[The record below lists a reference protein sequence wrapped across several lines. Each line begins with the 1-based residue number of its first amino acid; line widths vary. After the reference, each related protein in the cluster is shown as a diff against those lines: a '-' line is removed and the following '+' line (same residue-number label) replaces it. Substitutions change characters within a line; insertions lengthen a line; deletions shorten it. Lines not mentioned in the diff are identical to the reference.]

1 MFVDFDKI
9 SNDSSLLVFC
19 SDKEIVDDNLTKDLI
34 SFIKSWTSHGEDV
47 FGSCKVFFNQL
58 VIVAFD
64 ESDNIISG
72 CSKDKCYNLFKDFKL
87 NYNLDFFR
95 RDLVFYIDNNIVK
108 VKELEVFKKIPLV
121 LRSSFVII
129 NIFIKTKNDISLN
142 FKQNYCDS
150 VWAKI
155 CL

>member
-1 MFVDFDKI
+1 MFVDFDEI
-9 SNDSSLLVFC
+9 SDQSSLLVFC
-19 SDKEIVDDNLTKDLI
+19 ADKEIVDNGLTKDLI

-47 FGSCKVFFNQL
+47 LGSFKIFFNQL

-64 ESDNIISG
+64 ETNNNISG
-72 CSKDKCYNLFKDFKL
+72 CSKDKCYNLFKGFKL

-95 RDLVFYIDNNIVK
+95 RDLVFYIDKDIMK
-108 VKELEVFKKIPLV
+108 VKELEVFKKIPLE
-121 LRSSFVII
+121 LRSSFIII
-129 NIFIKTKNDISLN
+129 NIFIKTKNDISFN

-150 VWAKI
+150 VWSKI

>member
-9 SNDSSLLVFC
+9 SNESSLLVFC
-19 SDKEIVDDNLTKDLI
+19 ADKEIVDDSLTKDLI
-34 SFIKSWTSHGEDV
+34 SFIKSWTSHGKDV
-47 FGSCKVFFNQL
+47 LGSCRVFFNQL

-64 ESDNIISG
+64 ESDNCISG

-95 RDLVFYIDNNIVK
+95 RDLVFYIDNNIIK
-108 VKELEVFKKIPLV
+108 VKELKVFKKIPLE
-121 LRSSFVII
+121 LRSSFIII
-129 NIFIKTKNDISLN
+129 NLFVKTKNDISFN
-142 FKQNYCDS
+142 FKQNYRDS

>member
-9 SNDSSLLVFC
+9 SNESSLLVFC
-19 SDKEIVDDNLTKDLI
+19 ADKEIVYDSLTKDLI
-34 SFIKSWTSHGEDV
+34 SFIKSWTSHGKDV
-47 FGSCKVFFNQL
+47 LGSCRVFFNQL

-64 ESDNIISG
+64 ESDNCISG
-72 CSKDKCYNLFKDFKL
+72 CSKDKCYNLFKDFKF

-95 RDLVFYIDNNIVK
+95 RDLVVYIDNNIIK
-108 VKELEVFKKIPLV
+108 VKELEVFKKIPLE
-121 LRSSFVII
+121 LRSSFIII
-129 NIFIKTKNDISLN
+129 NLFVKTKNDISFN
-142 FKQNYCDS
+142 FKQNYRDS

>member
-9 SNDSSLLVFC
+9 SNESSLLVFFA
-19 SDKEIVDDNLTKDLI
+19 DKEIVDDSLTKDLI
-34 SFIKSWTSHGEDV
+34 SFIKSWTSHGKDV
-47 FGSCKVFFNQL
+47 LGSCRVFFNQL

-64 ESDNIISG
+64 ESDNCISG

-95 RDLVFYIDNNIVK
+95 RDLVFYIDNNIIK
-108 VKELEVFKKIPLV
+108 VKELKVFKKIPLE
-121 LRSSFVII
+121 LRSSFIII
-129 NIFIKTKNDISLN
+129 NLFVKTKNDISFN
-142 FKQNYCDS
+142 FKQNYRDS

>member
-9 SNDSSLLVFC
+9 SNESSLLVFC
-19 SDKEIVDDNLTKDLI
+19 ADKEIVDDSLTKDLI
-34 SFIKSWTSHGEDV
+34 SFIKSWTSHGKDV
-47 FGSCKVFFNQL
+47 LGSCRVFFNQL
-58 VIVAFD
+58 VVVAFD
-64 ESDNIISG
+64 ESDNCISG

-95 RDLVFYIDNNIVK
+95 RDLVFYIDNNIIK
-108 VKELEVFKKIPLV
+108 VKELKVFKKIPLE
-121 LRSSFVII
+121 LRSSFIII
-129 NIFIKTKNDISLN
+129 NLFVKTKNDISFN
-142 FKQNYCDS
+142 FKQNYRDS